1 MDDYQDTATR
11 NRTPDGYPP
20 AVSVEALSSEVR
32 TVVNRATLLL
42 ALPVTLLLGVAV
54 WVAVEVHC
62 LRAEQAD
69 NWRLRTLEPR

>member
-32 TVVNRATLLL
+32 TVVNSATLFLV
-42 ALPVTLLLGVAV
+42 LPVTLLLGVAV

-62 LRAEQAD
+62 LRVEQDAH
-69 NWRLRTLEPR
+69 WRSTTEAR